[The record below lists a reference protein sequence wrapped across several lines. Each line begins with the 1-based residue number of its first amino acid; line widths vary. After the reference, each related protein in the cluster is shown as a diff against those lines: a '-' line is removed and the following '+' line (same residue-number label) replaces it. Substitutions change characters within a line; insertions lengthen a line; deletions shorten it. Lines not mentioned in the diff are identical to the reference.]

1 MSSSGRT
8 RAAGGALLCALA
20 LAQAPSAQASTDPP
34 AVTVAGHG
42 GAPTYVLVS
51 GMMGGVAG
59 YRRLE
64 GELLA
69 RGARVVVVDPY
80 ALSLDSAAVTFADL
94 ARRVDQ
100 ALVRLGVDSA
110 HVVGHAHGGGVA
122 LRLAALDPA
131 RVAALTLLD
140 VGALPQNRTK
150 VFSGA
155 IRLVPLIARM
165 PGGRRFVRAQIL
177 RGVRQNAGRHGWLD
191 TATQRAY
198 TEPVLRRIGRVVA
211 MAGRLAETRE
221 SERLEQVVARVRA
234 PVTVILGEVPHPSGP
249 DSAEFAVLAPLGAR
263 LRIVRLAGVGHFPHE
278 EAPADVARYLATAP
292 AARGAALPARPGP
305 R

>member
-1 MSSSGRT
+1 MSLSCHRRT
-8 RAAGGALLCALA
+8 LAAALLCTLSAVQRGG
-20 LAQAPSAQASTDPP
+20 AQSAADPP
-34 AVTVAGHG
+34 AVTVAGSG

-51 GMMGGVAG
+51 GLMGGVAG
-59 YRRLE
+59 YRRLQ

-94 ARRVDQ
+94 ARRVDD

-177 RGVRQNAGRHGWLD
+177 RGVRQNAARDGWLD

-198 TEPVLRRIGRVVA
+198 TEPVLHRIGRVVA

-221 SERLEQVVARVRA
+221 PETLAQVVARVRA
-234 PVTVILGEVPHPSGP
+234 PVTIVLGEVPHPSGP
-249 DSAEFAVLAPLGAR
+249 DSAEFAALAPLGPR

-278 EAPADVARYLATAP
+278 EAPADVARYLAGESTRADP
-292 AARGAALPARPGP
+292 VRPH